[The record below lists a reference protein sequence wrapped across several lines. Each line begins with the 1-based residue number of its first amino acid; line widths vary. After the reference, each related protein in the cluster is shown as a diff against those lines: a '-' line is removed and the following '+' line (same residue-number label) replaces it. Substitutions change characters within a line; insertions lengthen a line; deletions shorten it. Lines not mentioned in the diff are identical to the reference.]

1 MGLSGK
7 ALIHTGRYFL
17 GLDRAET
24 QTSATE
30 RETIARFARDRR
42 RALEIGVFEGATTTL
57 IAKQLAADGMLFAVD
72 PFFPGR
78 LGICW
83 SQFIA
88 KREVRRSG
96 VARKVT
102 FLRSLSH
109 DAAGQLA
116 ENFFDF
122 IFLDGDHSLSAI
134 AQDWADWSGRVAPNG
149 VILLH
154 DTQVPPYNP
163 RVRELGSYRYF
174 QETISHDPRYELLE
188 IVDSLSVLRRG

>member
-1 MGLSGK
+1 MALTGK
-7 ALIHTGRYFL
+7 ALIHIGRYWL

-24 QTSATE
+24 QTSPAE

-42 RALEIGVFEGATTTL
+42 RALEIGGFEGATTVL
-57 IAKQLAADGMLFAVD
+57 IAKQLAPDGILFAVD

-83 SQFIA
+83 SKFIA
-88 KREVRRSG
+88 KREVSRSG

-102 FLRSLSH
+102 FIRSLSH

-116 ENFFDF
+116 EDFFDF
-122 IFLDGDHSLSAI
+122 IFVDGDHSLAAI
-134 AQDWADWSGRVAPNG
+134 AQDWADWSGRVTPGG

-154 DTQVPPYNP
+154 DTQVPPHNP

-174 QETISHDPRYELLE
+174 QETISPDPRFEFLE
-188 IVDSLSVLRRG
+188 IVDSLSVLRRT